1 LVVPPGVVTG
11 LRGEG
16 WFGLEIEVLAFNG
29 DMAALWPFASMARSV
44 FIRGKDVDNMLS
56 VS

>member
-1 LVVPPGVVTG
+1 MPPGVVTG

-16 WFGLEIEVLAFNG
+16 WFGLEIEVLTFDG
-29 DMAALWPFASMARSV
+29 DMAAFWPFIPKARSV
-44 FIRGKDVDNMLS
+44 FIRGKGVDNLSS